1 MTIEYLI
8 TELLTPERYVDMG
21 HYCKLYTKRIFYD
34 QIRIS
39 NDKHSID
46 ITKVTKYSLKQ
57 WSRFAFFFRNF
68 HGRLGKRY

>member
-8 TELLTPERYVDMG
+8 TELLTPESHVDIG
-21 HYCKLYTKRIFYD
+21 HYCKLYNKRIFYV
-34 QIRIS
+34 QIRIL

-57 WSRFAFFFRNF
+57 WSRFAFFSEIFMAV
-68 HGRLGKRY
+68 

>member
-34 QIRIS
+34 QIRIL

-57 WSRFAFFFRNF
+57 SNRFTFFSEIFMAV
-68 HGRLGKRY
+68 

>member
-1 MTIEYLI
+1 MTTEHLI
-8 TELLTPERYVDMG
+8 TELLTPERYVDIG

-34 QIRIS
+34 QIRIL

-57 WSRFAFFFRNF
+57 SNRFTFFSEIFMAV
-68 HGRLGKRY
+68 